1 MKRTI
6 LATCLAGAC
15 AVALSAQTPTQQP
28 PSPNPTGT
36 TGATASQDPS
46 QAGSQRSKGSPV
58 TLSGCL
64 KAGDTAGTFTLTKV
78 KGMPGG
84 TARYNRRDGGGRR
97 DSWRLEL
104 VGSRSQLDSVGER
117 RRSEQARWTSDR
129 SDRHA
134 EEWRRERGRHDR
146 RWRGA
151 HGWRHCRRS
160 GGYVRPQREEPERDR
175 GEDDRGEL
183 LGVASLDERRH
194 GRTRASPVIH
204 RAGVFMSG

>member
-84 TARYNRRDGGGRR
+84 TAGTTGETAAGGATAGASSSSAAEVNLTASAS
-97 DSWRLEL
+97 DVDLSKH
-104 VGSRSQLDSVGER
+104 VGHQIEVTGTIDPDRKV
-117 RRSEQARWTSDR
+117 SD
-129 SDRHA
+129 DAPDFHA
-134 EEWRRERGRHDR
+134 V
-146 RWRGA
+146 
-151 HGWRHCRRS
+151 S
-160 GGYVRPQREEPERDR
+160 MKM
-175 GEDDRGEL
+175 
-183 LGVASLDERRH
+183 VAATCSAPDQQ
-194 GRTRASPVIH
+194 
-204 RAGVFMSG
+204 